1 MAIEEVGPDLM
12 HDCPDHGL
20 PVEKVGAK
28 FIAQAVAGKLGW
40 RQRYRCILGHVY
52 DAPVED

>member
-1 MAIEEVGPDLM
+1 VAVEEIGPDLM